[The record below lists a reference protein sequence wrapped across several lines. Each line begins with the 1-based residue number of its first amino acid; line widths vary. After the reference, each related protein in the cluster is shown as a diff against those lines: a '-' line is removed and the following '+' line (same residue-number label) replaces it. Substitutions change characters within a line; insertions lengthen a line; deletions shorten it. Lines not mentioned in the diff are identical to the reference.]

1 MFFFLLGG
9 TLAWSTA
16 YIILPVREFFS
27 SRHFR
32 WPTVRKDTP
41 DPNQWLLDIAKEDAE
56 NPARLF
62 FITDAILLPNDV
74 DLSPELDRPYI
85 GLGVELHN
93 CNVHNVWIGGVTGY
107 ARFNGKEL
115 GQAIEG
121 SRGKSSMPR
130 GHKQVYKMRQYL
142 SKEQAAQIHAE
153 MVEETKICTGQRR
166 KELRSLSLSG
176 VVIEGECEGRD
187 VEFALGSVERFR
199 YD

>member
-1 MFFFLLGG
+1 MSRNVLGAIGGTAALLALVILFGAYEVQQEKFPGWLFASAVIVGVLLLVGG

-93 CNVHNVWIGGVTGY
+93 CNVHNVLIGGVTGY
-107 ARFNGKEL
+107 ARFHGNGFSGTYAK
-115 GQAIEG
+115 GFD
-121 SRGKSSMPR
+121 PR
-130 GHKQVYKMRQYL
+130 TRP
-142 SKEQAAQIHAE
+142 S
-153 MVEETKICTGQRR
+153 C
-166 KELRSLSLSG
+166 
-176 VVIEGECEGRD
+176 
-187 VEFALGSVERFR
+187 
-199 YD
+199 